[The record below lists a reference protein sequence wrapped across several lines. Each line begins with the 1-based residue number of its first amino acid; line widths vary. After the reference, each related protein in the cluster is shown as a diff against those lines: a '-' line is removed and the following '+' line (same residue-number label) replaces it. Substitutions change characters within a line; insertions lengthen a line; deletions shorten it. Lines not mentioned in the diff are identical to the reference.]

1 MFRYESP
8 PAAMSLQR
16 TLGLT
21 SASFPYEHKVIIK
34 IEGCISDIMTEMQFP
49 KVSKDDYTLFK
60 PTNCRT

>member
-1 MFRYESP
+1 
-8 PAAMSLQR
+8 MSLQR